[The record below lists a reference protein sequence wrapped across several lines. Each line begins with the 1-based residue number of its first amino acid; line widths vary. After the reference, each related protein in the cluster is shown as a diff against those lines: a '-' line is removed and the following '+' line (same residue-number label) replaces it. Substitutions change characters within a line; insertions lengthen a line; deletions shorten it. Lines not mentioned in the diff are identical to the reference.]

1 MNILFIAYG
10 GIRTNSL
17 NHIDVFARMLSA
29 RGHGCVVAITPP
41 PEPQEVI
48 QAPHYTLCAHTDLSD
63 DTIRFSDGRP
73 ADLIHAWTP
82 RIAVLR
88 SLLACQRR
96 LARPAR
102 VLVHLEDNERFL
114 LARTAGASF
123 EEVAQWSERRLRPLM
138 RKGLSHPRRHRLLL
152 ASADLITG
160 ITPSLAEFAPQ
171 GTPFEL
177 LPPGLDLELFRPHGP
192 DNSLRAELG
201 IKPDERVLV
210 YPGGANLTNADELRT
225 LYAAVVLLNQ
235 RGIPAKLVRT
245 GPPTPWFTQSLS
257 DAERAVAIELGFV
270 ERHRIPGLLNLADVL
285 VQPGR
290 TGPFNDYRLPSKL
303 PEFLAS
309 GRPVVLPAT
318 NIALSMKDGRD
329 ALFLHEGTPEEMAA
343 CCEQI
348 LRDPDLAA
356 TLGAAG
362 RRFAETHFDAVENTT
377 RLETL
382 YRQTLQRPAAA
393 DWSRLRTRLHDE
405 ADLFP
410 LASGRSSPDDILLLA
425 GRQRRHGLRSLVRR
439 FLPTPRST
447 A

>member
-1 MNILFIAYG
+1 MNILFILYG
-10 GIRTNSL
+10 GLTANSL
-17 NHIDVFARMLSA
+17 NHAVGFAGELTRLGHACALALKLSPNETA
-29 RGHGCVVAITPP
+29 NGIALPVW
-41 PEPQEVI
+41 
-48 QAPHYTLCAHTDLSD
+48 PHSETANHVHPFPD
-63 DTIRFSDGRP
+63 DRP
-73 ADLIHAWTP
+73 ADIIHLWTP
-82 RIAVLR
+82 RPPCLDC
-88 SLLACQRR
+88 LLAYLRTT
-96 LARPAR
+96 AFSGR

-114 LARTAGASF
+114 LARTASASF

-138 RKGLSHPRRHRLLL
+138 RKGLSHPRRHQLLL
-152 ASADLITG
+152 AAADLITG

-177 LPPGLDLELFRPHGP
+177 LPPGLDLELFRPHAP
-192 DNSLRAELG
+192 DKALRAELG

-225 LYAAVVLLNQ
+225 LYATVVLLNQ
-235 RGIPAKLVRT
+235 RGVPTKLVRT

-329 ALFLHEGTPEEMAA
+329 ALFLHEGAPEEMAA
-343 CCEQI
+343 RCEQI

-356 TLGAAG
+356 ALGAAG
-362 RRFAETHFDAVENTT
+362 RRFAETHFDAVENTA

-393 DWSRLRTRLHDE
+393 DWSRLRTHLHDE

-425 GRQRRHGLRSLVRR
+425 TRQRRHGLRSLVRR